1 MRVGLIQAL
10 YVTMKLRWYADNSE
24 MVGWRSAP
32 IQDVFMFGG
41 IIVEQ
46 EQEAPLRK
54 QIEDIKEKY
63 GPRRAPLKWNFRDLK
78 DVYKRADADTL
89 HKDLLNS
96 SREWRT
102 ELLRLAIAADLK
114 LVLACIEAYSLE
126 RKIIKL
132 RKQSI
137 AQYAFSNALQRVA
150 LHSKQ
155 SDASSCEVVL
165 DWPDKGDPQPFC
177 REYAAAFK
185 DAKTTEGHPYHSG
198 PLSGLGFTDT
208 PMFQNMENSSLL
220 QLADLVVGAVREYI
234 EYSLG
239 KRSDGLGVDLTREM
253 KHLFYGAPKNICG
266 WGLVVAGASEF
277 RHKIKSKVEAELL

>member
-1 MRVGLIQAL
+1 
-10 YVTMKLRWYADNSE
+10 
-24 MVGWRSAP
+24 
-32 IQDVFMFGG
+32 MFGG
-41 IIVEQ
+41 VVVGQ
-46 EQEAPLRK
+46 EQEVSLRK
-54 QIEDIKEKY
+54 QIEDIKSKY

-78 DVYKRADADTL
+78 DLYKREGAETL
-89 HKDLLNS
+89 HRELLDS
-96 SREWRT
+96 SKAWRT
-102 ELLRLAIAADLK
+102 ELLHLAANTDIR
-114 LVLACIEAYSLE
+114 LVLACIESYSLE

-150 LHSKQ
+150 LYSKQ
-155 SDASSCEVVL
+155 SGASACEVIL

-185 DAKTTEGHPYHSG
+185 DAKTTDGHSYHSG
-198 PLSGLGFTDT
+198 PLSALGFSDT

-239 KRSDGLGVDLTREM
+239 RRDDGLGVDLTRKM
-253 KHLFYGAPKNICG
+253 KHLFYGAPNNICG
-266 WGLVVAGASEF
+266 WGLVMAGGSEF
-277 RHKIKSKVEAELL
+277 RHKIRSKVEAGLL